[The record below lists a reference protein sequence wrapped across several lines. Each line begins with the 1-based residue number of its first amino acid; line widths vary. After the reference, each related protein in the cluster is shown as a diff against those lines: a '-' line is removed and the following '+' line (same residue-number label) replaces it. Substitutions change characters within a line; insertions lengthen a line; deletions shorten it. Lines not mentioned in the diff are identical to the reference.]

1 MIGRLLADLSRL
13 VYARY
18 IIASAGALAV
28 DLGLFMA
35 LLGLGVPATSAAAAG
50 YAAGI
55 VAHWLFSSRAVFADR
70 VSAEAPHRQ
79 KLLFLA
85 SAFVGLA
92 LTALVVGLGERMG
105 LDPLVAKL
113 CAIAVS
119 FHATYFL
126 RKAVVFA

>member
-1 MIGRLLADLSRL
+1 MLGRLLADLSRI

-18 IIASAGALAV
+18 IVASAGALAV

-35 LLGLGVPATSAAAAG
+35 LLAGGVRATPAAALG

-55 VAHWLFSSRAVFADR
+55 VAHWLLSSRAVFADR
-70 VSAEAPHRQ
+70 VSVDAPHRQ
-79 KLLFLA
+79 KLLFLG
-85 SAFVGLA
+85 SALLGLA
-92 LTALVVGLGERMG
+92 LTALVVGLGERLG
-105 LDPLVAKL
+105 LDPRVAKVF
-113 CAIAVS
+113 AIGVS